1 MIITLSIAFIVL
13 VLLGSPIMA
22 AMGIGTWAS
31 LISSNMPSSLVTQT
45 GFDGLNSFTLLSIPL
60 FLLAGEIMDK
70 GGISSR
76 LMKFVIRLVGWLPG
90 GLGIA
95 VVFASM
101 LFSGLSGS
109 VNADA
114 AAIGS
119 LMIPAM
125 VQAGYRKEYAAA
137 IVAAAAGTGILIP
150 PSITMII
157 LGTVANLS
165 IKQLFLASI
174 LPAAVIG
181 ISKAVIIW
189 YKARFGIEK
198 TNDKITFSFK
208 ELVISFIHAIPSL
221 LAPIIILGGILTG
234 VFTATESAVIAVLY
248 SAFLSMV
255 VYREITFAQV
265 KEAVRSTVRSTGIVV
280 GLLATASGISYLM
293 AYSMIS
299 TSLAEWSHGFI
310 NNQFIFVT
318 ILMILFWILG
328 ALMDGAPALVILIP
342 VFMPLATQ
350 SGMEPIHF
358 AIFSLAVFGVSLV
371 TPPLGTACFIVS
383 GIARM
388 EITSLIRPIIPFMCA
403 MFITVLLLA
412 YAPWFSTFIPHLFGQ

>member
-1 MIITLSIAFIVL
+1 MILILSIVFIIFL
-13 VLLGSPIMA
+13 LLGSPIMA
-22 AMGIGTWAS
+22 AMGLSTWAS
-31 LISSNMPSSLVTQT
+31 MITNELPSSLVALT

-76 LMKFVIRLVGWLPG
+76 LMNFVIRLVGSLPG

-119 LMIPAM
+119 LMIPSM
-125 VQAGYRKEYAAA
+125 EKAGYRKEYASA

-157 LGTVANLS
+157 LGTIANLS
-165 IKQLFLASI
+165 IKELFLASL

-181 ISKAVIIW
+181 ISKALIIW
-189 YKARFGIEK
+189 YRAKTGIEK
-198 TNDKITFSFK
+198 TNERILFSFK
-208 ELVISFIHAIPSL
+208 DLMISFLHALPSL
-221 LAPIIILGGILTG
+221 LAPIIILGGIITG

-248 SAFLSMV
+248 STFLACV
-255 VYREITFAQV
+255 VYRELTWKHLQEIAI
-265 KEAVRSTVRSTGIVV
+265 SIVRSTGIVV
-280 GLLATASGISYLM
+280 GLIATATGIAYLM
-293 AYSMIS
+293 AYSMVSVNLGNWI
-299 TSLAEWSHGFI
+299 GGYV
-310 NNQFIFVT
+310 NNYFIFIT
-318 ILMILFWILG
+318 ILIILFWILG
-328 ALMDGAPALVILIP
+328 AVMDGIPALVILIP
-342 VFMPLATQ
+342 VFMPLAVQ
-350 SGMEPIHF
+350 AGMDPIHF

-371 TPPLGTACFIVS
+371 SPPLGTACFVVA
-383 GIARM
+383 GIAKI
-388 EITSLIRPIIPFMCA
+388 EITALFKPIYPFMIV
-403 MFITVLLLA
+403 MFATVLLLA
-412 YAPWFSTFIPHLFGQ
+412 YVPWFSLFIPSLFHK